1 MWVLSTYTSVES
13 VLKQSDTEAYLWGR
27 KAANKGLA
35 KAEYAVGCTISFT
48 RITTTPDAG
57 SDYTEIGIG
66 IKQDMDSAKRW
77 YMRAA
82 GRSLSR
88 SGRDRLRTH
97 ETVAQQHK
105 RAMQR
110 LTELNN
116 AKNAKSKKTQAR
128 PTRHE
133 AQNECL
139 IM

>member
-1 MWVLSTYTSVES
+1 MGVLADATEG

-35 KAEYAVGCTISFT
+35 KAEYAVGCEWT
-48 RITTTPDAG
+48 RSRGGVALTA
-57 SDYTEIGIG
+57 DYTEMGIG
-66 IKQDMDSAKRW
+66 VKQDMESAKRW

-82 GRSLSR
+82 GELA
-88 SGRDRLRTH
+88 RTAMRPGAN
-97 ETVAQQHK
+97 TAAQQHK

-116 AKNAKSKKTQAR
+116 SKNVKGKRGAR

-133 AQNECL
+133 ASSECVV
-139 IM
+139 M